1 MEKVILISGL
11 ANSGK
16 DTTANMIK
24 SELEQWGRTVLVLHF
39 ADYIK
44 RYCVMMGWDGET
56 KDEYWR
62 GILQTLGT
70 EKIRQELNMP
80 NFHVGRICEDV
91 QILSDEYDYFLIPD
105 TRFPNEV
112 HYTRAIFPEQTMD
125 IRVVR
130 SNFESALTDEQKNH
144 PSETAL
150 NGFNFTHEIYNDGNL
165 DDLYDAVYDFV
176 KFEILEVGY
185 EQG

>member
-1 MEKVILISGL
+1 MDKVILISGN
-11 ANSGK
+11 AQHGK
-16 DTTANMIK
+16 DQTAQFIK
-24 SELEQWGRTVLVLHF
+24 SELEQWGRTVLILHF

-44 RYCVMMGWDGET
+44 RYCTMMGWDGKT

-62 GILQTLGT
+62 TKLQYLGT

-80 NFHVGRICEDV
+80 NFHVNRICEDI

-105 TRFPNEV
+105 CRFPNEV
-112 HYTRAIFPEQTMD
+112 HYTRATFPEQTMD

-130 SNFESALTDEQKNH
+130 NNFKSSLTDEQKSH
-144 PSETAL
+144 ISETSLDA
-150 NGFNFTHEIYNDGNL
+150 FNFTYEIYNDGNL
-165 DDLYDAVYDFV
+165 DDLYDTVYDFV

-185 EQG
+185 ERG

>member
-1 MEKVILISGL
+1 MNKVILISGK

-16 DTTANMIK
+16 DTTANVIK

-62 GILQTLGT
+62 GVLQHLGT

-80 NFHVGRICEDV
+80 NFHVNRICEDIK
-91 QILSDEYDYFLIPD
+91 ILSDNYDYFLIPD
-105 TRFPNEV
+105 MRFPNEL
-112 HYTRAIFPEQTMD
+112 HYTRAMFPEQTMD
-125 IRVVR
+125 IRIVR
-130 SNFESALTDEQKNH
+130 KYFESTLTDEQKNH

-150 NGFNFTHEIYNDGNL
+150 NGFNFTYEIYNDGNL
-165 DDLYDAVYDFV
+165 NDLYSSVCDFV
-176 KFEILEVGY
+176 KNKIL
-185 EQG
+185 

>member
-1 MEKVILISGL
+1 MNKVILISGH
-11 ANSGK
+11 AQHGK
-16 DTTANMIK
+16 DQTAQFIK
-24 SELEQWGRTVLVLHF
+24 SELEQLGRTVLVLHF

-44 RYCVMMGWDGET
+44 RYCSMMGWDGET

-62 GILQTLGT
+62 TKLQHLGT

-105 TRFPNEV
+105 CRFPNEV
-112 HYTRAIFPEQTMD
+112 HYTRAVFPEQTID

-130 SNFESALTDEQKNH
+130 KYFENTLTDEQKNH

-165 DDLYDAVYDFV
+165 NDLYSVVCDFV
-176 KFEILEVGY
+176 KSKILEAK
-185 EQG
+185 